1 MFLLKLYQF
10 LVLHMLSSPSSF
22 LLFFDEWIN
31 YLEGSQCRKGYH
43 SFSCSFENDV
53 GNQYLSTW
61 N

>member
-1 MFLLKLYQF
+1 MFFLKLYEF
-10 LVLHMLSSPSSF
+10 LVLHMLSFSSSC

-31 YLEGSQCRKGYH
+31 YLEGSQCRKGY
-43 SFSCSFENDV
+43 SFSSSFEDDV